1 MDPRELMR
9 RGELGVSPAERTH
22 CVDPLNLNQVIL
34 AEGIEMSDNL
44 FDTKVLAE
52 IAILTSLS
60 AALSYIKIWEMP
72 QGGSIT
78 IGSMVPLL
86 LLAMR
91 RGPKAGITG
100 GILSGLIQMF
110 FGGFIWTPVQ
120 AALDYPIAF
129 GCIGLAGFFRKN
141 VYIGTTVALFGRFL
155 SHFVSGVVFFGAWA
169 PPEFGAVLYS
179 LIYNG
184 EYMLPELIVS
194 GVMMYYLLKRGIQN
208 LRL

>member
-1 MDPRELMR
+1 MHG
-9 RGELGVSPAERTH
+9 RGELGVSLAERTYY
-22 CVDPLNLNQVIL
+22 VDPLNLNQVIL
-34 AEGIEMSDNL
+34 AEGIETSDKL
-44 FDTKVLAE
+44 FETKVLAE

-60 AALSYIKIWEMP
+60 VALSYIKIWEMP

-86 LLAMR
+86 LLAIR

-100 GILSGLIQMF
+100 GIISGFIQMF
-110 FGGFIWTPVQ
+110 FGGYIYTPVQ

-129 GCIGLAGFFRKN
+129 GCVGLAGFFRKHI
-141 VYIGTTVALFGRFL
+141 YIGTTVALFGRFL
-155 SHFVSGVVFFGAWA
+155 SHLIAGVVFFAEYA
-169 PPEFGAVLYS
+169 PPNLGPILYS
-179 LIYNG
+179 TIYNG

-194 GVMMYYLLKRGIQN
+194 AIMIYFLLKRDIQN